1 MKWLRAIGYS
11 IFVSLQVFLSPLL
24 FQWYKNKLGMEK
36 DFDALIGVAMFFGTL
51 VLIELAVLIFF
62 YASAIQDKDLKDLKM
77 F

>member
-24 FQWYKNKLGMEK
+24 FQWYKNELCLES
-36 DFDALIGVAMFFGTL
+36 DALIGVTMFFATL